1 MNRITGES
9 DAPQAREVL
18 QVTFDGTPEVCAITA
33 LTCIGFQFLR
43 GFVAAHSGNPGGPE
57 RAKDAIAAATTI
69 AAEVVAHL
77 PPSVVHAVHAKIHDA
92 PDPRTN

>member
-43 GFVAAHSGNPGGPE
+43 GFVAAHDDKANGHE
-57 RAKDAIAAATTI
+57 RSLEAIAAATEI
-69 AAEVVAHL
+69 AAKVVAHL
-77 PPSVVHAVHAKIHDA
+77 SPQVVHAVHAKIHDA